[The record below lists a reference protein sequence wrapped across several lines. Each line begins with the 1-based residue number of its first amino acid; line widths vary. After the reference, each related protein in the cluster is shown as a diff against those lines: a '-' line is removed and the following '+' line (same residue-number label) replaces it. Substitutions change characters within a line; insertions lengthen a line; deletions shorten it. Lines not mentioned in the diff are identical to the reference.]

1 MGLFVSWPLRRPGR
15 GQVWDSGLAF
25 AAAAVASEYVALAY
39 VAAVAAG

>member
-1 MGLFVSWPLRRPGR
+1 MGLFVSWPLRRPDR

-25 AAAAVASEYVALAY
+25 AAAAASEYVALAN